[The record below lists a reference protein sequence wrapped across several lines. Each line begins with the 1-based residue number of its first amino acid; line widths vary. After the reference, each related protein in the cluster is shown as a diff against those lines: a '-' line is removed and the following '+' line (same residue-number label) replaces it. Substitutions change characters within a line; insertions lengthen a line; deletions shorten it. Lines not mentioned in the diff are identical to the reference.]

1 VVEVSRTRGHLDHVA
16 QLLILQAEVAVEVED
31 GVHALQAG
39 LDVLLVFVVFEEV
52 SDL

>member
-16 QLLILQAEVAVEVED
+16 QLLVLQAEVAVEVED
-31 GVHALQAG
+31 GVHALQAC
-39 LDVLLVFVVFEEV
+39 LDVLFVSVVLQEI

>member
-1 VVEVSRTRGHLDHVA
+1 MVEFSRARGHLDHVA
-16 QLLILQAEVAVEVED
+16 QLLVPQAEVAVEVED

-39 LDVLLVFVVFEEV
+39 LDVLFVSVVLQEV

>member
-1 VVEVSRTRGHLDHVA
+1 MVEVPRTRGHLDHVA
-16 QLLILQAEVAVEVED
+16 QLLVLQAEVAVEVED

-39 LDVLLVFVVFEEV
+39 LDVLFISVVLQEI

>member
-39 LDVLLVFVVFEEV
+39 LDVLLVFVILQEI